1 MSLVRFDHIIVFA
14 QQRWLMYVNVCKCV
28 VRDDF
33 QDAKR
38 EQLQ

>member
-1 MSLVRFDHIIVFA
+1 LVRFDHIIVFA
-14 QQRWLMYVNVCKCV
+14 QQRSRWLMYVNVCKCV
-28 VRDDF
+28 LRDDF